1 MEYWDIIKKSINNEA
16 SAEEKAALESWLKED
31 AANVQLLEDAK
42 ATWNMLGETT
52 NTSVNFN
59 ANSAWN
65 AVQEKINKENNVV
78 SLTSANNIKWIYRM
92 AAVLVL
98 SLFSTWYFLNRNSS
112 PEELVAQSNNE
123 RLRVTLPDG
132 SKVWLNSNS
141 KLTYPKQFN
150 SNTRAVKLEGEAF
163 FDVTKNPEQPFV
175 ISNADFEVKV
185 LGTSFNVLAY
195 SKLSDVVVTVV
206 TGTVS
211 FQSNSGESVLLT
223 KDETGTLNKRNK
235 KVNEIINNDTNFMAW
250 QNGKIEF
257 DNTSIKSVCT
267 TIKDYFGIDV
277 IVENQ
282 NVYNC
287 KFTGSFNN
295 PTLQEVLTVLE
306 NTLNIKTK
314 INQSSITIS
323 GDGC

>member
-78 SLTSANNIKWIYRM
+78 SLTSANNTKWIYRM

-163 FDVTKNPEQPFV
+163 FDVTKNHEQPFV

>member
-1 MEYWDIIKKSINNEA
+1 MEYWDIIQKYINNEA
-16 SAEEKAALESWLKED
+16 TAEEKAALEAWLKED
-31 AANVQLLEDAK
+31 VANAQLLEDAK
-42 ATWNMLGETT
+42 A
-52 NTSVNFN
+52 
-59 ANSAWN
+59 AWN
-65 AVQEKINKENNVV
+65 VSGEPQNTDVTFNSTKAWDSIQEKIKKEDNVI
-78 SLTSANNIKWIYRM
+78 SLNGSGNSKWIYRI

-98 SLFSTWYFLNRNSS
+98 SLFSTWYFLNRNESV
-112 PEELVAQSNNE
+112 EQLVAQSTNE
-123 RLRVTLPDG
+123 RLMVTLPDG

-141 KLTYPKQFN
+141 KLTYPKTFN
-150 SNTRAVKLEGEAF
+150 ANQRTVKLEGEAF

-175 ISNADFEVKV
+175 IENADFEVKV

-195 SKLSDVVVTVV
+195 SKLSDVIVTVV

-211 FQSNSGESVLLT
+211 FQSNSGEGVLLT
-223 KDETGTLNKRNK
+223 KDETGTLNKSNR
-235 KVNEIINNDTNFMAW
+235 KVNETINNDTNFMAW

-257 DNTSIKSVCT
+257 DNTSIKSVCA

-287 KFTGSFNN
+287 KFTGSFKN
-295 PTLQEVLTVLE
+295 PTLKDVLTVLE

-314 INQSSITIS
+314 TTQTSVTIS
-323 GDGC
+323 GAGC